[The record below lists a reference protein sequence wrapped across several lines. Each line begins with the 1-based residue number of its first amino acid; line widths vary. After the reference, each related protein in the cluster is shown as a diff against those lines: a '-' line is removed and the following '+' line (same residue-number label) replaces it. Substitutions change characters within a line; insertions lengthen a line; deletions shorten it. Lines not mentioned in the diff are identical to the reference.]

1 MRMRKLNSLSYQV
14 LKLGD
19 VITIKYPDGRINIGV
34 VYGIDLND
42 PMGTI
47 IRCNTQKYGFFSIK
61 KAEIEKGDIQFSIMK
76 MHAPIAQFGDL
87 KIYDFVSNHK

>member
-1 MRMRKLNSLSYQV
+1 MRMRNLNIETYQSI
-14 LKLGD
+14 KLGD
-19 VITIKYPDGRINIGV
+19 VINVKYPNGHRSIGV
-34 VYGIDLND
+34 VYGIDYSD

-61 KAEIEKGDIQFSIMK
+61 KAEIEKGDIEFCIMK
-76 MHAPIAQFGDL
+76 MHAPTARFGDL